1 MGEGGKAGAFPRLEE
16 YRMSWEYED
25 LFDVG
30 VEPEEGLLGEY
41 WREMPTEIRVGRMGY
56 RTRTIKAGPRL
67 EVEIYPIFGR
77 ESTGR
82 LRAAK
87 KNLTPEA
94 VQRNNE
100 ERSRRKLIQLID
112 ANFDERDY
120 HVTLTYAGNPPAY
133 EKARADVKNFLRA
146 LKRRRE
152 QRGLEELRYVYTI
165 EDEQDGK
172 KKRIHIHAILNG
184 GISREEIEQIWE
196 RGYANV
202 DNLQPDE
209 NGLEAIVRYITKQQ
223 KNRRKWARSRN
234 LKLPK
239 VRTSDTK
246 VSNARVRRLAVDF
259 PNQAKEIMEKLFPK
273 YTFTKSTMRYSD
285 VVDGAYIRC
294 VMRERQGGGRTEWD
308 GRSRFSQ

>member
-1 MGEGGKAGAFPRLEE
+1 
-16 YRMSWEYED
+16 MSWEFED

-30 VEPEEGLLGEY
+30 AEPEAGLLDSY
-41 WREMPTEIRVGRMGY
+41 WREQPTEIRVGRMGY

-77 ESTGR
+77 ENSGR

-100 ERSRRKLIQLID
+100 ERSRRKLVQLID
-112 ANFDERDY
+112 ANFTEKDY
-120 HVTLTYAGNPPAY
+120 HVTLTYAGNPPSY
-133 EKARADVKNFLRA
+133 EQARKDVKNFLRA
-146 LKRRRE
+146 VKRKRE
-152 QRGLEELRYVYTI
+152 QRGLDELKYVYTI

-172 KKRIHIHAILNG
+172 RKRIHIHAIMNG
-184 GISREEIEQIWE
+184 GISREELEQIWGQ
-196 RGYANV
+196 GYANA

-209 NGLEAIVRYITKQQ
+209 NGLEAIARYITKQQ

-234 LKLPK
+234 LKMPK

-259 PNQAKEIMEKLFPK
+259 PNSAKEIMEKLYPN
-273 YTFTKSTMRYSD
+273 YTHTRTIMRFSD

-294 VMRERQGGGRTEWD
+294 VMRRTKGGG
-308 GRSRFSQ
+308 GS

>member
-1 MGEGGKAGAFPRLEE
+1 
-16 YRMSWEYED
+16 MSWEFED

-30 VEPEEGLLGEY
+30 AEPEAGLLDSY
-41 WREMPTEIRVGRMGY
+41 WREQPTEIRVGQMGY

-77 ESTGR
+77 EKSGR

-87 KNLTPEA
+87 HNLTPEA

-100 ERSRRKLIQLID
+100 ERSRRKLIQWID
-112 ANFDERDY
+112 ANFCEKDY
-120 HVTLTYAGNPPAY
+120 HVTLTYAGTPPAY
-133 EKARADVKNFLRA
+133 DQARKDVKNFLRA
-146 LKRRRE
+146 VKRKRE
-152 QRGLEELRYVYTI
+152 QRGLDELKYVYTI

-172 KKRIHIHAILNG
+172 RKRIHIHAIMNG
-184 GISREEIEQIWE
+184 GISREELEQIWGQ
-196 RGYANV
+196 GYANA

-209 NGLEAIVRYITKQQ
+209 NGLEAIARYITKQQ

-234 LKLPK
+234 LTMPK

-259 PNQAKEIMEKLFPK
+259 PNSAKEIMEKLYPQ
-273 YTFTKSTMRYSD
+273 YTHTRTIMRFSD

-294 VMRERQGGGRTEWD
+294 VMRRTKGGGGT
-308 GRSRFSQ
+308 

>member
-1 MGEGGKAGAFPRLEE
+1 
-16 YRMSWEYED
+16 MSWEFED

-30 VEPEEGLLGEY
+30 AEPEAGLLDSY
-41 WREMPTEIRVGRMGY
+41 WREQPTEIRVGRMGY

-77 ESTGR
+77 ENTGR

-100 ERSRRKLIQLID
+100 ERSRRRLIQLID
-112 ANFDERDY
+112 ANFTEKDY
-120 HVTLTYAGNPPAY
+120 HVTLTYAGTPPAY
-133 EKARADVKNFLRA
+133 DQARKDVKNFLRA
-146 LKRRRE
+146 VKRKRE
-152 QRGLEELRYVYTI
+152 QRGLDELKYVYTI

-172 KKRIHIHAILNG
+172 RKRIHIHAIMNG
-184 GISREEIEQIWE
+184 GISREELEQIWGQ
-196 RGYANV
+196 GYANA

-209 NGLEAIVRYITKQQ
+209 NGLEAIARYITKQQ

-234 LKLPK
+234 LTQPK

-259 PNQAKEIMEKLFPK
+259 PNSAKEIMEKLYPQ
-273 YTFTKSTMRYSD
+273 YTHTRTIMRFSD

-294 VMRERQGGGRTEWD
+294 VMRRTKGGG
-308 GRSRFSQ
+308 GS

>member
-1 MGEGGKAGAFPRLEE
+1 
-16 YRMSWEYED
+16 MSWEFED

-30 VEPEEGLLGEY
+30 AEPEAGLLDSY
-41 WREMPTEIRVGRMGY
+41 WREQPTEIRVGRMGY

-77 ESTGR
+77 ENSGR

-112 ANFDERDY
+112 ANFTEKDY
-120 HVTLTYAGNPPAY
+120 HVTLTYAGNPPSY
-133 EKARADVKNFLRA
+133 EQARKDVKNFLRA
-146 LKRRRE
+146 VKRKRE
-152 QRGLEELRYVYTI
+152 QRGLDELKYVYTI

-172 KKRIHIHAILNG
+172 RKRIHIHAIMNG
-184 GISREEIEQIWE
+184 GISREELEQIWGQ
-196 RGYANV
+196 GYANA

-209 NGLEAIVRYITKQQ
+209 NGLEAIARYITKQQ

-234 LKLPK
+234 LKMPK

-259 PNQAKEIMEKLFPK
+259 PNSAKEIMEKLYPN
-273 YTFTKSTMRYSD
+273 YTHTRTIMRFSD

-294 VMRERQGGGRTEWD
+294 VMRMTKGGGGT
-308 GRSRFSQ
+308 

>member
-1 MGEGGKAGAFPRLEE
+1 
-16 YRMSWEYED
+16 MSWEYED
-25 LFDVG
+25 LFDVRA
-30 VEPEEGLLGEY
+30 EPEEGLLGEY

-112 ANFDERDY
+112 ANFTEKDY

-152 QRGLEELRYVYTI
+152 QRSLEELKYVYTI

-172 KKRIHIHAILNG
+172 KKRIHIHAIMNG
-184 GISREEIEQIWE
+184 GLSREEIEQIWE

-209 NGLEAIVRYITKQQ
+209 NGLEAIARYITKQQ

-259 PNQAKEIMEKLFPK
+259 PNSAKEIMEKLFPK
-273 YTFTKSTMRYSD
+273 YTFSKSIMRFSD

-294 VMRERQGGGRTEWD
+294 VMRRRPGGGERD
-308 GRSRFSQ
+308 DRRGNPAGVQNGNHGRAGNFKAD

>member
-1 MGEGGKAGAFPRLEE
+1 
-16 YRMSWEYED
+16 MSWEFED

-30 VEPEEGLLGEY
+30 AEPEAGLLDSY
-41 WREMPTEIRVGRMGY
+41 WREQTTEIRVGRMGY

-77 ESTGR
+77 ENTGR

-87 KNLTPEA
+87 KNMTPEA

-112 ANFDERDY
+112 ANFTEKDY
-120 HVTLTYAGNPPAY
+120 HVTLTYAGTPPAY

-146 LKRRRE
+146 VKRKRE
-152 QRGLEELRYVYTI
+152 QRGLDELKYVYTI

-172 KKRIHIHAILNG
+172 RKRIHIHAIMNG
-184 GISREEIEQIWE
+184 GISREELERIWE

-209 NGLEAIVRYITKQQ
+209 NGLEAIARYITKQQ

-234 LKLPK
+234 LTMPK

-259 PNQAKEIMEKLFPK
+259 PNSAKEIMEKLYPQ
-273 YTFTKSTMRYSD
+273 YTHTRTIMRFSE

-294 VMRERQGGGRTEWD
+294 VMRRTKGGGGT
-308 GRSRFSQ
+308 

>member
-1 MGEGGKAGAFPRLEE
+1 
-16 YRMSWEYED
+16 MSWEFED

-30 VEPEEGLLGEY
+30 AEPEAGLLDSY
-41 WREMPTEIRVGRMGY
+41 WREQPTEIRVGRMGY

-77 ESTGR
+77 ENSGR

-112 ANFDERDY
+112 ANFTEKDY
-120 HVTLTYAGNPPAY
+120 HVTLTYAGQPPEY

-146 LKRRRE
+146 VKRKRE
-152 QRGLEELRYVYTI
+152 QRGLDELKYVYTI

-172 KKRIHIHAILNG
+172 RKRIHIHAIMNG
-184 GISREEIEQIWE
+184 GISREELEQIWGQ
-196 RGYANV
+196 GYANA

-209 NGLEAIVRYITKQQ
+209 NGLEAIARYITKQQ

-234 LKLPK
+234 LKMPK

-259 PNQAKEIMEKLFPK
+259 PNSAKEIMEKLYPN
-273 YTFTKSTMRYSD
+273 YTHTRTIMRFSD

-294 VMRERQGGGRTEWD
+294 VMRMTKGGGGT
-308 GRSRFSQ
+308 

>member
-1 MGEGGKAGAFPRLEE
+1 
-16 YRMSWEYED
+16 MSWEFED

-30 VEPEEGLLGEY
+30 AEPEAGLLDSY
-41 WREMPTEIRVGRMGY
+41 WREQPTEIRVGRMGY

-77 ESTGR
+77 ENSGR

-87 KNLTPEA
+87 HNLTPEA

-112 ANFDERDY
+112 ANFTEKDY
-120 HVTLTYAGNPPAY
+120 HVTLTYAGTPPAY

-146 LKRRRE
+146 VKRKRE
-152 QRGLEELRYVYTI
+152 QRGLDELKYVYTI

-172 KKRIHIHAILNG
+172 RKRIHIHAIMNG
-184 GISREEIEQIWE
+184 GISREELERIWG

-209 NGLEAIVRYITKQQ
+209 NGLEAIARYITKQQ

-234 LKLPK
+234 LTQPK

-259 PNQAKEIMEKLFPK
+259 PNSAKEIMEKLYPQ
-273 YTFTKSTMRYSD
+273 YTHTRTIMRFSD

-294 VMRERQGGGRTEWD
+294 VMRRTKGGGGT
-308 GRSRFSQ
+308 

>member
-1 MGEGGKAGAFPRLEE
+1 
-16 YRMSWEYED
+16 MSWEFED

-30 VEPEEGLLGEY
+30 AEPEGGLLDSY
-41 WREMPTEIRVGRMGY
+41 WREQPTEIRVGRMGY

-77 ESTGR
+77 ENSGR

-87 KNLTPEA
+87 RNLTPEA

-100 ERSRRKLIQLID
+100 ERSRRKLVQLID
-112 ANFDERDY
+112 ANFTEKDY
-120 HVTLTYAGNPPAY
+120 HVTLTYAGNPPSY
-133 EKARADVKNFLRA
+133 EQARKDVKNFLRA
-146 LKRRRE
+146 VKRKRE
-152 QRGLEELRYVYTI
+152 QRGLDELKYVYTI

-172 KKRIHIHAILNG
+172 RKRIHIHAIMNG
-184 GISREEIEQIWE
+184 GISREELEKIWGQ
-196 RGYANV
+196 GYANA

-209 NGLEAIVRYITKQQ
+209 NGLEAIARYITKQQ

-234 LKLPK
+234 LKMPK

-259 PNQAKEIMEKLFPK
+259 PNSAKEIMEKLYPN
-273 YTFTKSTMRYSD
+273 YTHTRTIMRFSD

-294 VMRERQGGGRTEWD
+294 VMRMTKGGG
-308 GRSRFSQ
+308 GS

>member
-1 MGEGGKAGAFPRLEE
+1 
-16 YRMSWEYED
+16 MSWEFED

-30 VEPEEGLLGEY
+30 AEPEEGLLDSY
-41 WREMPTEIRVGRMGY
+41 WREQPTEIRVGRMGY

-77 ESTGR
+77 ENSGR

-112 ANFDERDY
+112 ANFTEKDY
-120 HVTLTYAGNPPAY
+120 HVTLTYAGTPPAY
-133 EKARADVKNFLRA
+133 EQARKDVKNFLRA
-146 LKRRRE
+146 VKRKRE
-152 QRGLEELRYVYTI
+152 QRGLDELKYVYTI

-172 KKRIHIHAILNG
+172 RKRIHIHAIMNG
-184 GISREEIEQIWE
+184 GISREELEQIWGQ
-196 RGYANV
+196 GYANA

-209 NGLEAIVRYITKQQ
+209 NGLEAIARYITKQQ

-234 LKLPK
+234 LKMPK

-259 PNQAKEIMEKLFPK
+259 PNSAKEIMEKLYPN
-273 YTFTKSTMRYSD
+273 YTHTRTIMRFSD

-294 VMRERQGGGRTEWD
+294 VMRMTKGGGGT
-308 GRSRFSQ
+308 

>member
-1 MGEGGKAGAFPRLEE
+1 
-16 YRMSWEYED
+16 MSWEFED

-30 VEPEEGLLGEY
+30 AEPEAGLLDSY
-41 WREMPTEIRVGRMGY
+41 WREQPTEIRVGRMGY

-87 KNLTPEA
+87 HNLTTEA

-120 HVTLTYAGNPPAY
+120 HVTLTYAGTPPAY
-133 EKARADVKNFLRA
+133 EQARKDVKNFLRA
-146 LKRRRE
+146 VKRKRE
-152 QRGLEELRYVYTI
+152 QRGLDELKYVYTI

-172 KKRIHIHAILNG
+172 RKRIHIHAIMNG
-184 GISREEIEQIWE
+184 GISREELEQIWE

-209 NGLEAIVRYITKQQ
+209 NGLEAIARYITKQQ

-234 LKLPK
+234 LTQPK

-259 PNQAKEIMEKLFPK
+259 PNSAKEIMEKLFPQ
-273 YTFTKSTMRYSD
+273 YTHTRTIMRFSD

-294 VMRERQGGGRTEWD
+294 VMRRTKGGGGT
-308 GRSRFSQ
+308 

>member
-1 MGEGGKAGAFPRLEE
+1 
-16 YRMSWEYED
+16 MSWEFED

-30 VEPEEGLLGEY
+30 AEPEGGLLDSY
-41 WREMPTEIRVGRMGY
+41 WREQPTEIRVGRMGY

-77 ESTGR
+77 ENSGR

-87 KNLTPEA
+87 RNLTPEA

-100 ERSRRKLIQLID
+100 ERSRRKLVQLID
-112 ANFDERDY
+112 ANFTEKDY
-120 HVTLTYAGNPPAY
+120 HVTLTYAGNPPYVTLTYAGNPPSY
-133 EKARADVKNFLRA
+133 EQARKDVKNFLRA
-146 LKRRRE
+146 VKRKRE
-152 QRGLEELRYVYTI
+152 QRGLDELKYVYTI

-172 KKRIHIHAILNG
+172 RKRIHIHAIMNG
-184 GISREEIEQIWE
+184 GISREELEKIWGQ
-196 RGYANV
+196 GYANA

-209 NGLEAIVRYITKQQ
+209 NGLEAIARYITKQQ

-234 LKLPK
+234 LKMPK

-259 PNQAKEIMEKLFPK
+259 PNSAKEIMEKLYPN
-273 YTFTKSTMRYSD
+273 YTHTRTIMRFSD

-294 VMRERQGGGRTEWD
+294 VMRMTKGGG
-308 GRSRFSQ
+308 GS

>member
-1 MGEGGKAGAFPRLEE
+1 
-16 YRMSWEYED
+16 MSWEFED

-30 VEPEEGLLGEY
+30 AEPEAGLLDSY
-41 WREMPTEIRVGRMGY
+41 WREQPTEIRVGRMGY

-77 ESTGR
+77 ENTGR

-87 KNLTPEA
+87 QNMTPEA

-120 HVTLTYAGNPPAY
+120 HVTLTYAGTPPAY
-133 EKARADVKNFLRA
+133 DQARKDVKNFLRA
-146 LKRRRE
+146 VKRRRE
-152 QRGLEELRYVYTI
+152 QRGLDELKYVYAI

-172 KKRIHIHAILNG
+172 RKRIHIHAIMNG
-184 GISREEIEQIWE
+184 GISREELEQIWGQ
-196 RGYANV
+196 GYANA

-209 NGLEAIVRYITKQQ
+209 NGLEAIARYITKQQ

-234 LKLPK
+234 LTQPK

-259 PNQAKEIMEKLFPK
+259 PNSAKEIMERLFPQ
-273 YTFTKSTMRYSD
+273 YTHTKTIMRFSD

-294 VMRERQGGGRTEWD
+294 VMRRTKGGG
-308 GRSRFSQ
+308 GS

>member
-1 MGEGGKAGAFPRLEE
+1 
-16 YRMSWEYED
+16 MSWEFED

-30 VEPEEGLLGEY
+30 AEPEAGLLDSY
-41 WREMPTEIRVGRMGY
+41 WREQPTEIRVGRMGY

-77 ESTGR
+77 ENSGR

-100 ERSRRKLIQLID
+100 ERSRRKLVQLID
-112 ANFDERDY
+112 ANFTEKDY
-120 HVTLTYAGNPPAY
+120 HVTLTYAGNPPSY
-133 EKARADVKNFLRA
+133 EQARKDVKNFLRA
-146 LKRRRE
+146 VKRKRE
-152 QRGLEELRYVYTI
+152 QRGLDELKYVYTI

-172 KKRIHIHAILNG
+172 RKRIHIHAIMNG
-184 GISREEIEQIWE
+184 GISREELEQIWGQ
-196 RGYANV
+196 GYANA

-209 NGLEAIVRYITKQQ
+209 NGLEAIARYITKQQ

-234 LKLPK
+234 LKQPK

-259 PNQAKEIMEKLFPK
+259 PNSAKEIMEKLYPN
-273 YTFTKSTMRYSD
+273 YTHTRTIMRFSD

-294 VMRERQGGGRTEWD
+294 VMRMTKGGGGT
-308 GRSRFSQ
+308 